1 MLYILTIF
9 TSVIINFVVPRL
21 IPGNPIEAKLA
32 ALYRLGVNIGGRE
45 FVEKYSALFALDQP
59 IHIQLFLYLSSLFRG
74 NLGFSISYFPTE
86 VKDLLIR
93 TLPWTIGLLGVCTI
107 ISFSCGFV
115 LGALMGWK
123 KGEIK
128 ASSWTKILFS
138 IFMVLSQVPYYI
150 LGMMLIY
157 VLIYLLLLFP
167 YGGGVDPQA
176 IPGTIEYI
184 VSIIQHATL
193 PALSIVLVSLGG
205 WAIEARGLMVNV
217 LGEDYLLLAKAK
229 GLRERY
235 IFRQYAMRNIA
246 LPMLTDL
253 AITLGSI
260 TSGSVLVE
268 IVFSYPG
275 VGSLLYLAVSQL
287 DYPVIQAVS
296 LIIIFGVMTSALLID
311 LLCPFLD
318 PRIRER

>member
-1 MLYILTIF
+1 
-9 TSVIINFVVPRL
+9 
-21 IPGNPIEAKLA
+21 
-32 ALYRLGVNIGGRE
+32 
-45 FVEKYSALFALDQP
+45 
-59 IHIQLFLYLSSLFRG
+59 
-74 NLGFSISYFPTE
+74 
-86 VKDLLIR
+86 
-93 TLPWTIGLLGVCTI
+93 
-107 ISFSCGFV
+107 
-115 LGALMGWK
+115 
-123 KGEIK
+123 
-128 ASSWTKILFS
+128 
-138 IFMVLSQVPYYI
+138 
-150 LGMMLIY
+150 
-157 VLIYLLLLFP
+157 
-167 YGGGVDPQA
+167 
-176 IPGTIEYI
+176 
-184 VSIIQHATL
+184 
-193 PALSIVLVSLGG
+193 VSLGG